1 MSFFNDIWN
10 GIKTVASVVPV
21 VGQVVKLA
29 ETGASLLGI
38 GKPPAEPSVSP
49 ETEKAIA
56 ALPKES
62 QPLWKIPESIQLA
75 IKSSVASIA
84 SKPVSTL
91 ARSQTNSASYAATHL
106 ASPSNPT
113 NASTRMKD
121 GQAVFEN
128 DNYIIT
134 AGDNNTVTIFNKKTE
149 EVYEGVG
156 NDDMRIDGQAG
167 FASKGTLS
175 LMLDDGTKVT
185 LGKADDGKGGS
196 LASKLTI
203 TNGAYGAQIKGIDT
217 NKTGDLAV
225 QEFVGQG
232 QALDDQVEDGVV
244 IEENQN
250 MNVNNGRGFV
260 VKDNNGASTV
270 VTSDYF
276 GKTNQTNTKAE
287 NLDKFDAPDTQPTPL
302 PVPLSSTKPEIPV
315 SQSKST
321 RTLLRPINQM
331 PKGCFDN
338 LKPKDVIQKS
348 KESNKLLP
356 LTLPKNVRQDRN
368 FNVAVSIKS
377 NPSNSTSIWA

>member
-1 MSFFNDIWN
+1 MVIGNILGFLGDVASTFIPGAAPLVQ
-10 GIKTVASVVPV
+10 GIKKGVDV
-21 VGQVVKLA
+21 
-29 ETGASLLGI
+29 I
-38 GKPPAEPSVSP
+38 GKVLNPQNQTSESTAAAIESVPSQSQNQS
-49 ETEKAIA
+49 
-56 ALPKES
+56 ALPE
-62 QPLWKIPESIQLA
+62 QIRLA
-75 IKSSVASIA
+75 LKNAD
-84 SKPVSTL
+84 STL
-91 ARSQTNSASYAATHL
+91 ANASKTSQTVPKSSAARAMTLSSAD
-106 ASPSNPT
+106 PSNPT
-113 NASTRMKD
+113 NASTKMKD